1 MVSDGFEPFG
11 GSEEKG
17 EAEQAGEEEYKGYHG
32 RSVCSLRS
40 LTFRFRSSLEWPCAI
55 MLIMWSN
62 KVRISNR
69 EGVIGSFIVASA
81 NDDRTRTNGVPFR
94 TRSPRNAIT
103 TRASR

>member
-40 LTFRFRSSLEWPCAI
+40 LTFRFRSSLEWPGDI

-62 KVRISNR
+62 KVRTSNR
-69 EGVIGSFIVASA
+69 ERVISSFIVASA
-81 NDDRTRTNGVPFR
+81 NDDRPRTNGVPYR
-94 TRSPRNAIT
+94 TRDGRNAIT
-103 TRASR
+103 TGASK